1 MSRGILVGV
10 GGFEMFGVGVGHSVI
25 LGIGVGVG
33 LGVGGFWLESA

>member
-10 GGFEMFGVGVGHSVI
+10 GGFEMFGVGHSVI